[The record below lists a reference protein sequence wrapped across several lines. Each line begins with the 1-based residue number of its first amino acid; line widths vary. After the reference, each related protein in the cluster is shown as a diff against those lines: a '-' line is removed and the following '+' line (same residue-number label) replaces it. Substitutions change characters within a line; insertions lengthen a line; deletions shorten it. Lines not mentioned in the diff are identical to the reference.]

1 MRNQSAINKIPLAE
15 GDETA
20 LYTRLSRDDE
30 LTGESNSIKNQ
41 RELLLQYAKSK
52 GYANVQVYV
61 DDGYSGTNFN
71 RPDFKRMMERVEAG
85 LIKRVIVKDMS
96 RFGRNYLEVGYY
108 TEVIFPEYDVQFIAV
123 NDNVDSEVQTDND
136 FTPFRNIMNEWYAKD
151 ISKKMKSAIKAKGNS
166 GKHTNPLPPYGYIK
180 DPNDK
185 NKWLIDEEAAT
196 VVRRI
201 FGLCMQGF
209 GPTQI
214 SRILTNE
221 GVDTPKIHAKKM
233 GRKVTIRANEMP
245 EAWADQTVGAILGYW
260 EYLGW
265 TVNFK
270 TKKKSFKSKKV
281 ILLPSDEW
289 QVFKDTQEPIIDEET
304 FWAVQKIRE
313 GKRRL
318 DSLGEP
324 NALSGMLFCGDC
336 GHRLY
341 LRRQRDPHQKDYF
354 VCSVY
359 RKKRK
364 YFCTSHFIRLADIEK
379 ILLRDLRQ
387 VIKIKSKTLILGCKN
402 SVIPSDGTVT
412 SIGSYAFYN
421 CDGLTGITIPN
432 SVTIIAFYAFGG
444 CGGLVGLTY
453 KGTRN
458 EWNAV
463 EKFAGWNKGCP
474 SGLRIY
480 CDDGIL
486 SV

>member
-1 MRNQSAINKIPLAE
+1 M
-15 GDETA
+15 
-20 LYTRLSRDDE
+20 
-30 LTGESNSIKNQ
+30 
-41 RELLLQYAKSK
+41 
-52 GYANVQVYV
+52 

-214 SRILTNE
+214 SRILTDE

-260 EYLGW
+260 EY
-265 TVNFK
+265 
-270 TKKKSFKSKKV
+270 
-281 ILLPSDEW
+281 
-289 QVFKDTQEPIIDEET
+289 
-304 FWAVQKIRE
+304 
-313 GKRRL
+313 
-318 DSLGEP
+318 
-324 NALSGMLFCGDC
+324 
-336 GHRLY
+336 
-341 LRRQRDPHQKDYF
+341 
-354 VCSVY
+354 
-359 RKKRK
+359 
-364 YFCTSHFIRLADIEK
+364 
-379 ILLRDLRQ
+379 
-387 VIKIKSKTLILGCKN
+387 
-402 SVIPSDGTVT
+402 
-412 SIGSYAFYN
+412 
-421 CDGLTGITIPN
+421 
-432 SVTIIAFYAFGG
+432 
-444 CGGLVGLTY
+444 
-453 KGTRN
+453 
-458 EWNAV
+458 
-463 EKFAGWNKGCP
+463 FA
-474 SGLRIY
+474 
-480 CDDGIL
+480 
-486 SV
+486 